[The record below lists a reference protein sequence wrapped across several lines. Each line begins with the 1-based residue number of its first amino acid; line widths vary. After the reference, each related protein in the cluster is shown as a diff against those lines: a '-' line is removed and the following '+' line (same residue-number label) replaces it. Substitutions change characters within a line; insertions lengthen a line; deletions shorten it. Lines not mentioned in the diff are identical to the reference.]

1 MLQSQ
6 GILADVHRWRQ
17 KKSDSIELSETMAMT
32 MQSRWAAVGEAHSY
46 QVPLTALG
54 PGKWRSL
61 CSMCCCYYQRPRMCR
76 CQKLADPS
84 ERMASTD
91 QPP

>member
-32 MQSRWAAVGEAHSY
+32 MQSRWAAVGEAHLY
-46 QVPLTALG
+46 
-54 PGKWRSL
+54 
-61 CSMCCCYYQRPRMCR
+61 
-76 CQKLADPS
+76 
-84 ERMASTD
+84 
-91 QPP
+91 